1 MLTSQLSPGLIVW
14 VKLPLNMSR
23 LVDKEMHSGNTSM
36 AKRRKNKEAE
46 MTTIQGR
53 KYKDTNT
60 TRAAA

>member
-14 VKLPLNMSR
+14 VKLPLNMSG

-36 AKRRKNKEAE
+36 AKRRKNREEAE

-53 KYKDTNT
+53 KYKDT